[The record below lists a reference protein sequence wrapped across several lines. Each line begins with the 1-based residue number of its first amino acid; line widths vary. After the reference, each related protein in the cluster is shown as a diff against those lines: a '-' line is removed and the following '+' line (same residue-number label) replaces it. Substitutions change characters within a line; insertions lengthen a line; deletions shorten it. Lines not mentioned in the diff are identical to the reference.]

1 MRFTWLMVLILLAA
15 ACGDDPDKSGAGK
28 PTAPAPAVVVDTI
41 KTGEVPVVLEFVARS
56 EAVDTVAIQARVEA
70 LLQSMEFEEG
80 KRVRKGQVLYRLDSR
95 TFVANVEV
103 AEANLERGK
112 ADLKLAEEQVSV
124 RSAEA
129 ALVQAEAKLEKARQD
144 VARLRPLAEKDA
156 VPRQDLDTA
165 LAQEKVAVAEVTAQ
179 KANLEN
185 SKTMEEV
192 GILQA
197 KANLERFEA
206 ELELAKLDL
215 GYCTITSPLDGL
227 IGRTE
232 VSVGNL
238 VGRGEA
244 TQLTVVSS
252 IDPMYVTFSISEEEY
267 LKLTRIPEDQES
279 VPDPTYQIILA
290 DDSVYPHL
298 GKTVTA
304 GRVVARETGTLQVV
318 TSFPNPEGK
327 LRPGQFGRIRV
338 AVATLDDAVLV
349 PQRSVAEQQGA
360 KVVLVVGP
368 DDKAAMRTIE
378 VGIRHKSFFVVRKGL
393 KAGERVIVEGQLKVR
408 PGMTVKPVDRPV
420 SKEPTEQ
427 GD

>member
-1 MRFTWLMVLILLAA
+1 
-15 ACGDDPDKSGAGK
+15 
-28 PTAPAPAVVVDTI
+28 VVETI
-41 KTGEVPVVLEFVARS
+41 RTGEVPVVLEFVARS

-70 LLQSMEFEEG
+70 ILESMEFEEG
-80 KRVRKGQVLYRLDSR
+80 KRVAKGQVLYRLDKR
-95 TFVANVEV
+95 TF
-103 AEANLERGK
+103 EANLASAQADLARGE

-124 RSAEA
+124 RTAEA
-129 ALVQAEAKLEKARQD
+129 ALTQAEAKLEKARQD

-165 LAQEKVAVAEVTAQ
+165 LANEKVAVAEVTAQ
-179 KANLEN
+179 KANLQN
-185 SKTMEEV
+185 SKIMEEV

-197 KANLERFEA
+197 KANLERYRA
-206 ELELAKLDL
+206 ALTLAKLDL
-215 GYCTITSPLDGL
+215 GYCTITSPIDGL

-238 VGRGEA
+238 VGRGDA
-244 TQLTVVSS
+244 TQLAVVSS

-279 VPDPTYQIILA
+279 VPDPTYRIVLA
-290 DDSVYPHL
+290 DDSVYPHE

-304 GRVVARETGTLQVV
+304 GREVARETGTLQVV
-318 TSFPNPEGK
+318 TSFPNPDGK

-349 PQRSVAEQQGA
+349 PQRAVAEQQSA

-368 DDKAAMRTIE
+368 DDKVSMRTVEI
-378 VGIRHKSFFVVRKGL
+378 GIRHEKWFVVRKGL
-393 KAGERVIVEGQLKVR
+393 KPGERVIVEGQLKAR

-420 SKEPTEQ
+420 SEEPTDR